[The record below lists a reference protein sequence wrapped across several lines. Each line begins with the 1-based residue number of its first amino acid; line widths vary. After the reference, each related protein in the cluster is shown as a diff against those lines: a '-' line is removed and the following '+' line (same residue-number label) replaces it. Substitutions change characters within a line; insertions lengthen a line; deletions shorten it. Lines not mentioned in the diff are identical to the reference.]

1 MKMVTLKEFALNHHI
16 SYEAVRK
23 SVVRYRDEL
32 EGHIITEK
40 GSKRQY
46 LDEEAQR
53 ILSDHRKQNPITIIR
68 ENHSDKLTEQAAE
81 IETLKKRID
90 FYRDELIQLQKQQIV
105 LLENKH
111 QYEAFLED
119 RDRLQAEHDQ
129 AIADR
134 ETAEAAAKTAQAE
147 VETVR
152 AAAETAKAQAA
163 AAETDAETAR
173 AEAAAAQADRNRIEE
188 ERNVIQSDR
197 DQARKELSTAK
208 TIIRTAEGTCER
220 LEKERD
226 SAQAAYSRLEE
237 ERDQLRT
244 ELQSVQTAKEEA
256 QAEANRYH
264 KSWFGFYRKR

>member
-1 MKMVTLKEFALNHHI
+1 MRMITLKEFAQEHHI

-40 GSKRQY
+40 GSKRQF

-53 ILSDHRKQNPITIIR
+53 ILSDHRRQNPVTIVR

-105 LLENKH
+105 FLENKH
-111 QYEAFLED
+111 QYEAFLQD

-163 AAETDAETAR
+163 E
-173 AEAAAAQADRNRIEE
+173 AQADRNRIEE
-188 ERNVIQSDR
+188 ERNAIQSDR

-226 SAQAAYSRLEE
+226 SAQAAYSRLQE

-244 ELQSVQTAKEEA
+244 ELQAVQTAKEEA
-256 QAEANRYH
+256 QAEASSYH
-264 KSWFGFYRKR
+264 KSWFGFYRRG

>member
-1 MKMVTLKEFALNHHI
+1 MKMVTLKEFASQHHI

-32 EGHIITEK
+32 DGHIITEK

-68 ENHSDKLTEQAAE
+68 ESHSDKLTEQAAE
-81 IETLKKRID
+81 IESLKSKID

-105 LLENKH
+105 LLEKRH
-111 QYEAFLED
+111 EYESFLED
-119 RDRLQAEHDQ
+119 RDRLQAEHDK
-129 AIADR
+129 AIEER
-134 ETAEAAAKTAQAE
+134 NRAQ
-147 VETVR
+147 
-152 AAAETAKAQAA
+152 AAAETANADRDAAKADRDRVQT
-163 AAETDAETAR
+163 ELQTT
-173 AEAAAAQADRNRIEE
+173 QADRNRIEE
-188 ERNVIQSDR
+188 ERNAIQSDR

-244 ELQSVQTAKEEA
+244 ELQTAK
-256 QAEANRYH
+256 AEASSYH
-264 KSWFGFYRKR
+264 KSWFGFYRKG

>member
-1 MKMVTLKEFALNHHI
+1 MRMITLKQFSEEHHI

-53 ILSDHRKQNPITIIR
+53 ILSDHRRQNPVTIVR

-105 LLENKH
+105 FLENKH

-152 AAAETAKAQAA
+152 AEAAEAQA
-163 AAETDAETAR
+163 DRDTAR
-173 AEAAAAQADRNRIEE
+173 AEAAAAQADL
-188 ERNVIQSDR
+188 DR
-197 DQARKELSTAK
+197 
-208 TIIRTAEGTCER
+208 IRTEAETTKAD
-220 LEKERD
+220 LEKI
-226 SAQAAYSRLEE
+226 
-237 ERDQLRT
+237 RT
-244 ELQSVQTAKEEA
+244 ELQAVQTAKEEA
-256 QAEANRYH
+256 QAEASRYH
-264 KSWFGFYRKR
+264 RTLFGFYRKR